1 MNKKLKVATIA
12 VSVVMAGTMAFG
24 MFGCGGGDSGF
35 NVKPAVDEAGNLT
48 YAEGTTINVNII
60 DSGNTD
66 RKISYNEDQMSTE
79 WLGLDGVT
87 VKKGDLKPSWRQ
99 FGKTLGITFKDTA
112 VGGRSGK
119 ELTNAIS
126 EKDVGNHNLINA
138 SSAQIMSN
146 MGSLLDIN
154 QYLEFMPNYAAFLQQ
169 NPIVQYSL
177 TMNAENG
184 AMYYIPY
191 FDGNDDIEK
200 YDMVQ
205 RQWVRAVLNDT
216 TKIGGTTTY
225 KANIKAK
232 QGNDAAGTAAF
243 ATSFMGKTAADNWVV
258 ETTNPA
264 GGDNVYVK
272 CDYGKA
278 LDAAKE
284 TGSGLNTAL
293 TTAHTGLDVTAL
305 TSGNIVD
312 LQNAVINGTNGE
324 VTGAQLATILR
335 EYIKV
340 AYYVGATKEAA
351 TSSTTAMYSA
361 SNLADVFNSTSAVW
375 DADLMT
381 AMFRCVVTNYDQFPN
396 MINSG
401 DGQNTALA
409 NVWALAGRE
418 MKAQRENDL
427 ISLAGELYGVRGM
440 ESRLEYTY
448 INHNGVLADARQN
461 VKSYEAAAKLNDLAK
476 EGLLF
481 NQATSAGTGINKMP
495 AKSKNLTF
503 MLHDYVQT
511 QTTDGF
517 DVTAG
522 GASSSADAFQ
532 YDLAPILTPVSR
544 WDTDDNG
551 TADTVMRFTE
561 SWRSV
566 KNSGVCIPK
575 KSIKNGDQLSAILTF
590 IDYLYS
596 NDGQIVGSYGTQ
608 ASGKTARDGYW
619 YGNPVTAT
627 IGGVSVTNGVG
638 DLAALKTAGVVDTN
652 DGVQY
657 FIANTEANKAN
668 RAAYFMYGNKIYSG
682 TPYKDR
688 NIPTMTDNNLT
699 FYHGGTVAER
709 APGAGDGSGK
719 MDANNSVGI
728 IKSYKNNY
736 TNYARGIIGAALP
749 IGNKDQGFE
758 YQCTAPCGI
767 DGAAVVATALNNG
780 TIKHVTQEVDSTNW
794 WYTEAPTVLPISSGE
809 GTFIGKQLF
818 LDGSGK
824 DTVGVFNATSSAG
837 VSNVYIDLAFWGF
850 NTSMK
855 IGTNGAASGE
865 YDMKADAQTLMSY
878 IASLESGGLATRI
891 GYYSKAWGALKL
903 LYAE

>member
-1 MNKKLKVATIA
+1 MNKKLKIATVA
-12 VSVVMAGTMAFG
+12 VSAVMAGTMAFG
-24 MFGCGGGDSGF
+24 MFGCNTNGSSF
-35 NVKPAVDEAGNLT
+35 NWKPSVDENGKLKYT
-48 YAEGTTINVNII
+48 EGTAINVNII
-60 DSGNTD
+60 DSANTD
-66 RKISYNEDQMSTE
+66 RQISYYADQMSTK
-79 WLGLDGVT
+79 WKGLDGVE
-87 VKKGDLKPSWRQ
+87 VVAGDLKPAWRQ
-99 FGKTLGITFKDTA
+99 FGKTLGITFNDTA

-154 QYLEFMPNYAAFLQQ
+154 QYLEYMPNYAAFLKQ

-177 TMNAENG
+177 TMNTETG

-200 YDMVQ
+200 YELVQ

-216 TKIGGTTTY
+216 KKIAGTTTF
-225 KANIKAK
+225 KAQAEAK
-232 QGNDAAGTAAF
+232 SAIGTAAS
-243 ATSFMGKTAADNWVV
+243 ATSFMGKVAEDNWVV
-258 ETTNPA
+258 ETSDPT
-264 GGDNVYVK
+264 DETKTVWVK
-272 CDYGKA
+272 CDY
-278 LDAAKE
+278 DAALSAAK
-284 TGSGLNTAL
+284 GA
-293 TTAHTGLDVTAL
+293 TGLGAAYSDIVGSAYAGE
-305 TSGNIVD
+305 SGNIVD
-312 LQNAVINGTNGE
+312 IMNAAINAKEGV
-324 VTGAQLATILR
+324 VTGAQLATLLR

-340 AYYVGATKEAA
+340 AYYVGATEAA
-351 TSSTTAMYSA
+351 AKTSTTAMYA
-361 SNLADVFNSTSAVW
+361 ADKLADVFNSTSAVW

-381 AMFRCVVTNYDQFPN
+381 AMFRCVVTNYDQFAGVETT
-396 MINSG
+396 G
-401 DGQNTALA
+401 DNAITAA

-427 ISLAGELYGVRGM
+427 IALAGELYGVRGM

-448 INHNGVLADARQN
+448 INHNGVLADARTN

-481 NQATSAGTGINKMP
+481 NQVSATSATINKMP
-495 AKSKNLTF
+495 AKGKNMTF

-517 DVTAG
+517 NLTAG
-522 GASSSADAFQ
+522 GNSTSADAFE
-532 YDLAPILTPVSR
+532 YDFAPIVTPVSR
-544 WDTDDNG
+544 WDTDDDG
-551 TADTVMRFTE
+551 TAETVMRFTE

-566 KNSGVCIPK
+566 KNTGVCIPK
-575 KSIKNGDQLSAILTF
+575 ASIKDGNKLSAILAF

-608 ASGKTARDGYW
+608 ASGKDKADGYW
-619 YGNPVTAT
+619 YGTPVTAT
-627 IGGVSVTNGVG
+627 LGGVSVTNGEG
-638 DLAALKTAGVVDTN
+638 DLAALKTAGIVDTA

-657 FIANTEANKAN
+657 YIANTKANKEI
-668 RAAYFMYGNKIYSG
+668 RKQYFMYGNKIYSG

-688 NIPTMTDNNLT
+688 NIPTMTDNNLK
-699 FYHGGTVAER
+699 FYHGEV
-709 APGAGDGSGK
+709 AGDSGK
-719 MDANNSVGI
+719 MDTKNDIGI

-758 YQCTAPCGI
+758 FQCTAPCGI
-767 DGAAVVATALNNG
+767 DGSAVVAAALNNG
-780 TIKHVTQEVDSTNW
+780 TIKHVTQEIDTANW
-794 WYTEAPTVLPISSGE
+794 WYTEAATVLPVSSGE
-809 GTFIGKQLF
+809 GTTIGQQLF
-818 LDGSGK
+818 LDGKGK

-837 VSNVYIDLAFWGF
+837 VSNVYIDLAFWGYK
-850 NTSMK
+850 SGMK
-855 IGTNGAASGE
+855 IGTNGNTLGD
-865 YDMKADAQTLMSY
+865 YDMQANAAALLTY
-878 IASLESGGLATRI
+878 IKGLENGGLDTRL